1 VVLFS
6 CETRATVDHG
16 WMVHVNLG
24 SIWPRWVKEKSAQAF
39 IVFHYLG
46 LIIFLSFYVFRNTNK
61 SFHLSQ

>member
-39 IVFHYLG
+39 IVFHYHCVGPVG
-46 LIIFLSFYVFRNTNK
+46 LELASGPFLV
-61 SFHLSQ
+61 